1 MSQQNNID
9 PSLAGKSAI
18 DGWTNIAYIGIGIA
32 MSLATAFVTDAAK
45 QAQIQQYGAL
55 ILSAL
60 PTAAGIIGA
69 GFQTIKDAYRS
80 TAAGKAAQAQATPAP
95 TVTTV
100 GTPMFDNPEY
110 GKVPQAQITAFNQPI
125 AVMQNKL
132 ITPNPTSVML
142 NAATEMVSTPKGSVD
157 YLMGELGETI
167 DREYQHML
175 DVNPNLSSLE
185 RVQEVVSKYL
195 GITLTPDDCK
205 AVQAMIGLPEI
216 LHSYADKTILAGL
229 WASYQA
235 KQLGPAIM
243 PGLMKRAYQMAR
255 EDVIVHAE
263 SKVQKA
269 ETDAEIKAALADIGL
284 GEYAQKTYVP
294 TGKQFYVNF
303 NGGLKPL
310 SVAAFFGLDPISME
324 PL

>member
-1 MSQQNNID
+1 MSQQTISDPAKID
-9 PSLAGKSAI
+9 ETKLDGYKKIGAIILGAVGTLVMFAVKDPAQQAAANQVIAMVQNLIPVGAAVIYAAIQGIVDVVKVNTAGKVAEAQVQV
-18 DGWTNIAYIGIGIA
+18 IA
-32 MSLATAFVTDAAK
+32 
-45 QAQIQQYGAL
+45 Q
-55 ILSAL
+55 
-60 PTAAGIIGA
+60 
-69 GFQTIKDAYRS
+69 
-80 TAAGKAAQAQATPAP
+80 TPAAS
-95 TVTTV
+95 
-100 GTPMFDNPEY
+100 TPMFDNPEY
-110 GKVPQAQITAFNQPI
+110 SKSQPAQITAFNQPI

-175 DVNPNLSSLE
+175 DVNPNLGTLE
-185 RVQEVVSKYL
+185 RVQEVVKKYL
-195 GITLTPDDCK
+195 GINLTPDDCK

-229 WASYQA
+229 WAAYQA
-235 KQLGPAIM
+235 KQLGPAVM

-255 EDVIVHAE
+255 EDVIIHAE
-263 SKVQKA
+263 AKVQKA

-284 GEYAQKTYVP
+284 GEYAQKTYIP

-310 SVAAFFGLDPISME
+310 SVAAFFNLDPVSME
-324 PL
+324 PI